1 MLIKGCDGL
10 LFNKCEDIL
19 ENTDFML
26 PSTVEERVK
35 ILNKNGCK
43 RYKCTLKFREKFNA
57 L

>member
-1 MLIKGCDGL
+1 MLIKGCNGL

-43 RYKCTLKFREKFNA
+43 RYKCTLKCREKFNA